1 MAERKNPFRN
11 IRVILRPGTKKLK
24 IALVL
29 LILVCAAALVAL
41 GVVRGRIEARTQAL
55 LDQAAALE
63 QDNADLK
70 EKTDQLGTS
79 SIIKEIA
86 REELGLVDPDTVLIT
101 PNSQ

>member
-24 IALVL
+24 LALVL
-29 LILVCAAALVAL
+29 LLLVCTAALVAL
-41 GVVRGRIEARTQAL
+41 GIVRSRIEAQTQSL

-63 QDNADLK
+63 EDNADLK
-70 EKTDQLGTS
+70 EKTEDLGTS
-79 SIIKEIA
+79 SSIKEIA

>member
-24 IALVL
+24 IVLVI
-29 LILVCAAALVAL
+29 LILICTAALVAL
-41 GVVRGRIEARTQAL
+41 GTVRGRIEAQTQAA

-63 QDNADLK
+63 RENEELADK
-70 EKTDQLGTS
+70 QDQLGS
-79 SIIKEIA
+79 SNSIKDIA
-86 REELGLVDPDTVLIT
+86 REELGLADPDTVIIE

>member
-24 IALVL
+24 IVLVI
-29 LILVCAAALVAL
+29 LILICTAALVAL
-41 GVVRGRIEARTQAL
+41 GTVRGRIEAQTQAA

-63 QDNADLK
+63 ADNADLK

-79 SIIKEIA
+79 SSIKEIA